1 MNTTHKDKN
10 ILKKIEDGI
19 TSAIIIIFVLA
30 IIAAGSGMI
39 ALPLYLFFKWG
50 NYGKKAVPLEI
61 KIKLSKTI
69 SIFSIIICLLIY
81 YFIELPS
88 LLNLL
93 PQNDSELF
101 IGISA
106 VGALCYG
113 VLYKIVKIDETVET
127 NRKQVILLL
136 FTLSIFYLP
145 TVFILYSTVSKYSKP
160 YNEQQ
165 LEMACNCLNDYESDI
180 AYDDLGVTQK
190 QFRDTC
196 NKIFERKPWETDWDD
211 EKKEF
216 ISTSKMREACEEY
229 KKE

>member
-113 VLYKIVKIDETVET
+113 VLYKIVKIDAFDLNGIQFEGNTKKQIVEYAKT
-127 NRKQVILLL
+127 ELNKLNN
-136 FTLSIFYLP
+136 Y
-145 TVFILYSTVSKYSKP
+145 VF
-160 YNEQQ
+160 
-165 LEMACNCLNDYESDI
+165 
-180 AYDDLGVTQK
+180 
-190 QFRDTC
+190 
-196 NKIFERKPWETDWDD
+196 
-211 EKKEF
+211 
-216 ISTSKMREACEEY
+216 
-229 KKE
+229 